1 MTEEHRIQNAIRSS
15 AKNCVLFRTN
25 AGDFWQGKVVYSR
38 EFKQNV
44 LINIRR
50 IEGLPEGYSD
60 LSGVRVTDGK
70 AVFIEVKTPSGR
82 PTAAQKNFIKKMRSY
97 GAVAGICRSAE
108 EAIALCSISQNT
120 ERYGG

>member
-1 MTEEHRIQNAIRSS
+1 MTEEHRIQNEIRAGVKS
-15 AKNCVLFRTN
+15 CVLFRTN

-50 IEGLPEGYSD
+50 IEGLPEGHSD

-70 AVFIEVKTPSGR
+70 AVFIEVKKPSGR
-82 PTAAQKNFIKKMRSY
+82 PTTAQKNFIEKMRSY
-97 GAVAGICRSAE
+97 GAVAGVCRSAE
-108 EAIALCSISQNT
+108 EAITLCSISQNT
-120 ERYGG
+120 E